1 MQVNFESR
9 DPEAAKLR
17 DVAVDR
23 LRFVTR
29 RFSAMVPRATVQLSD
44 INGPRGGVDKRCHV
58 ELTTDTSAKVVV
70 TAVSSN
76 WRSAIDEALARAAR
90 TLART
95 WRREHSTEHVQE
107 HQLKRGWGR
116 RAAKVDSD
124 HPTTHPSY

>member
-9 DPEAAKLR
+9 DPEAVQLR
-17 DVAVDR
+17 EVAVSR

-29 RFSAMVPRATVQLSD
+29 RFSAMVPRATVQLTD

-58 ELTTDTSAKVVV
+58 ELTTDSSTKVMV

-76 WRSAIDEALARAAR
+76 WRSAIDQAVTRAAR

-95 WRREHSTEHVQE
+95 WRREHSTEHAQE
-107 HQLKRGWGR
+107 HQIKRGWGQ
-116 RAAKVDSD
+116 RAAQADSD
-124 HPTTHPSY
+124 HPAAKPS